1 MPTTDLKSHYEGR
14 PVCVTGGAGFIGSHL
29 VEELLRLG
37 AQVTVIDDLSGS
49 DESHPAA
56 MLEAHPDRYRFLHAS
71 ILEPKAMTDAMAGLA
86 AGAER
91 GRPGVVFHEAALGSV
106 PASVE
111 EPLRFQQVNST
122 GTMRVLLAAQKA
134 RAARLV
140 YAASSS
146 AYGDQPELPKVET
159 QVPQP
164 LSPYAQTKL
173 ACEHMLAVWSAC
185 YGLSTIS
192 LRYFNIFGPR
202 QRADTAYAAVI
213 AAFASALLADKQA
226 TIFGDGEQ
234 TRDFTSVD
242 NVVQA
247 NLLGGACE
255 KDLKGEVVNIGM
267 GGQVS
272 INELY
277 RLMAAALGKEAQP
290 LYADPRPGD
299 VQHSRADI
307 SLARELIGY
316 DPQVSV
322 AEGLKKTMAWY
333 RAESRPA

>member
-1 MPTTDLKSHYEGR
+1 
-14 PVCVTGGAGFIGSHL
+14 
-29 VEELLRLG
+29 
-37 AQVTVIDDLSGS
+37 
-49 DESHPAA
+49 
-56 MLEAHPDRYRFLHAS
+56 
-71 ILEPKAMTDAMAGLA
+71 LA
-86 AGAER
+86 AGAAH
-91 GRPGVVFHEAALGSV
+91 GLPGVVFHEAALGSV

-111 EPLRFQQVNST
+111 DPLRFQEVNST
-122 GTMRVLLAAQKA
+122 GSVRVL
-134 RAARLV
+134 RAARKANAARLI

-146 AYGDQPELPKVET
+146 AYGDQPDLPKVET
-159 QVPQP
+159 QIPQP

-173 ACEHMLAVWSAC
+173 SAEHMLAVWSAC

-213 AAFASALLADKQA
+213 AAFASALLRDEQA

-234 TRDFTSVD
+234 TRDFTCVD

-247 NLLGGACE
+247 NLLAGACP

-290 LYADPRPGD
+290 LYADVRAGD
-299 VQHSRADI
+299 VMHSRADI
-307 SLARELIGY
+307 SLARDLIGY

-322 AEGLKKTMAWY
+322 EEGLKKTMEWY
-333 RAESRPA
+333 RENDE